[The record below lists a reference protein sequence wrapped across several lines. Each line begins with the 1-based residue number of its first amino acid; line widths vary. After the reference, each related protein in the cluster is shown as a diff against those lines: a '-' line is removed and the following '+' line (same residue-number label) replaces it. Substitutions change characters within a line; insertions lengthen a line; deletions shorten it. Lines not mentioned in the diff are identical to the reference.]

1 MGVLALVIVV
11 GCVFW
16 ASAID
21 SVGFHERGNVLNWSR
36 MPTTISL
43 FTFYYVGH
51 VVFPTLCT
59 SMRDKSQFSKVRND
73 LSSDLV

>member
-51 VVFPTLCT
+51 VSFSYTLYFHEGQ
-59 SMRDKSQFSKVRND
+59 KPIFQGKK
-73 LSSDLV
+73 